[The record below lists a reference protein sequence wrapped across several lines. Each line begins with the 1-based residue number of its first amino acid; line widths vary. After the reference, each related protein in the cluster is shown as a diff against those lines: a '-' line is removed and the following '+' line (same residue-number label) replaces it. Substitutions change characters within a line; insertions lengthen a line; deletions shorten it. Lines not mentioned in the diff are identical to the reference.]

1 MKLIFLTSGKSPCGE
16 GYGYS
21 FVAIYWTFIS
31 VRIVFLAWTLLWIT
45 VLYLSA
51 IAAGLID
58 MKLVMDGKQILAKYH
73 W

>member
-1 MKLIFLTSGKSPCGE
+1 MKLTFLTSGKFHCGE
-16 GYGYS
+16 GCGYS

-31 VRIVFLAWTLLWIT
+31 VRIVFLAWALLWIT